1 MLRFSLIISL
11 VVTALILAGKDFI
24 FGAVFGDIS
33 PEVRR
38 DADAYLTIVAFS
50 LSFLAAYLAGAA
62 IFRTMGNAKLPMY
75 IMLAMNV
82 LNVVLTA
89 VAIHAFRLGSPASP
103 SRRRSL
109 ES

>member
-1 MLRFSLIISL
+1 MLWFSLIISL

-82 LNVVLTA
+82 LNVVLAA
-89 VAIHAFRLGSPASP
+89 VAIHTFRLGSPASP
-103 SRRRSL
+103 SRRWSL